1 MYNHIFIMGLWY
13 VKNITGIEKMKVLP
27 SKKRPH
33 SITHRNLRKKRLM
46 EKRL

>member
-27 SKKRPH
+27 SKNGH
-33 SITHRNLRKKRLM
+33 IASLTEI
-46 EKRL
+46 